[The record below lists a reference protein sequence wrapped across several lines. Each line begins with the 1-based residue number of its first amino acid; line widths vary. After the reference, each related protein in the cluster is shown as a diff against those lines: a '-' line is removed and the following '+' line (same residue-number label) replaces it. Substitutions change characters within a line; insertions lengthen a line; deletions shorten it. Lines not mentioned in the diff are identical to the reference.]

1 MLLCFHFIYFFV
13 IFWSID
19 ETTKLRKECIISE
32 HCSRPKFDHPC
43 ARMRRP
49 SLNKPHF
56 RCTDTYVIV
65 LNVVL
70 AAASNLT
77 LFFLYYSMH
86 PYLRRLS
93 VYHLAVYFTSFISTS
108 LAVREVEVRVVPLSN
123 YSLTS
128 TSLATGPR
136 RSRRGCRWQVF
147 SLSYITPW
155 YWCDSLLSLQI
166 NSSWIS
172 D

>member
-108 LAVREVEVRVVPLSN
+108 LA
-123 YSLTS
+123 
-128 TSLATGPR
+128 TGPR

>member
-77 LFFLYYSMH
+77 LFFFVLFYA
-86 PYLRRLS
+86 PVLTQAKCLS
-93 VYHLAVYFTSFISTS
+93 FSCIFYVVYFNFSGYRAPPQSPWLPLASFLTV
-108 LAVREVEVRVVPLSN
+108 LYHPMVLVR
-123 YSLTS
+123 
-128 TSLATGPR
+128 
-136 RSRRGCRWQVF
+136 
-147 SLSYITPW
+147 
-155 YWCDSLLSLQI
+155 
-166 NSSWIS
+166 
-172 D
+172 

>member
-77 LFFLYYSMH
+77 LFFVLFYA
-86 PYLRRLS
+86 PVLTQAKCLS
-93 VYHLAVYFTSFISTS
+93 FSCIFYVVYFNFSGSQ
-108 LAVREVEVRVVPLSN
+108 
-123 YSLTS
+123 
-128 TSLATGPR
+128 
-136 RSRRGCRWQVF
+136 RSRSESSAVNQLLTHFDF
-147 SLSYITPW
+147 SGYRAPPQSPW
-155 YWCDSLLSLQI
+155 LPLASFLTVLYHSMVLVR
-166 NSSWIS
+166 
-172 D
+172 